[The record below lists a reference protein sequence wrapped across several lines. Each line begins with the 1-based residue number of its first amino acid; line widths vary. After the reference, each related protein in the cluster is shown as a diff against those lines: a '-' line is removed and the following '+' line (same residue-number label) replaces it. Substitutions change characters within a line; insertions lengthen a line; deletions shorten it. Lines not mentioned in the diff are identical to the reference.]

1 MVVYVGSVVQFFVD
15 RVSLNKRTNRTT
27 LRLVDEENIYIGTMD
42 IRGLREDLIK
52 AKKVKIVVEGEEGG

>member
-1 MVVYVGSVVQFFVD
+1 MGSVVQFFVD

>member
-1 MVVYVGSVVQFFVD
+1 VNVVQFFVD

-27 LRLVDEENIYIGTMD
+27 LRLVNEENIYIGTMD

-52 AKKVKIVVEGEEGG
+52 AKVVKIVVEEEGK

>member
-1 MVVYVGSVVQFFVD
+1 MNVVQFFVD

-27 LRLVDEENIYIGTMD
+27 LRLVNEENIYIGTMD

-52 AKKVKIVVEGEEGG
+52 AKVVKIVVEEEGK